1 MDMPKPGEA
10 HKKLATLVGDW
21 QGDET
26 LHPAPWD
33 AGGAATARV
42 SNRWIVDG
50 FAVHQDYEQRRD
62 GQVTF
67 RGHGVIW
74 YDPTRD
80 EYVMHWWDSMGG
92 SANEY
97 RGRFEGDR
105 LALMAPM
112 PQGGHSRTSWLLTG
126 PDAHD
131 FLMEIS
137 PDGESWQPAMEGR
150 YKRHAARAGRR
161 AAKKA
166 RAGARPMKAA
176 SAKAPAKG
184 QGAAKRRRG
193 AARKASGAPAK
204 AARKSAAK
212 ASTRKAT
219 SRSAKRTR
227 R

>member
-1 MDMPKPGEA
+1 MDMPKPGDA
-10 HKKLATLVGDW
+10 HKKLETLVGEW

-50 FAVHQDYEQRRD
+50 FAVHQDYEQRRN

-67 RGHGVIW
+67 RGHGVFW
-74 YDPTRD
+74 YDPTTD

-92 SANEY
+92 AVNEY
-97 RGRFEGDR
+97 RGRLDGDR
-105 LALMAPM
+105 LALVAPM
-112 PQGGHSRTSWLLTG
+112 PQGGHSRTTWRLGG

-137 PDGESWQPAMEGR
+137 PDGERWLPAMEGR
-150 YKRHAARAGRR
+150 YRRHQA
-161 AAKKA
+161 
-166 RAGARPMKAA
+166 
-176 SAKAPAKG
+176 APAGK
-184 QGAAKRRRG
+184 AAKRRKKAGTRASGTKTAANSRAAAGGTRG
-193 AARKASGAPAK
+193 ATRTAR
-204 AARKSAAK
+204 AAK
-212 ASTRKAT
+212 AGGGRKRAGKTTRRKTATRT
-219 SRSAKRTR
+219 SRRTR